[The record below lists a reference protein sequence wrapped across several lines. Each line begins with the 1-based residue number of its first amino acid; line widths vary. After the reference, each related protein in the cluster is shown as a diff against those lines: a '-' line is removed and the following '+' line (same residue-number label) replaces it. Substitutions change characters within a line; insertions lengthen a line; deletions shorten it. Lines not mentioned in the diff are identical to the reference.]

1 VRKPFGGAKPMF
13 VGRKFELDQLNKL
26 YMREGF
32 QLVILY
38 GRRKVG
44 KTALIKEFIKDKY
57 CLYYALDESTEAT
70 AMDNFNKLIS
80 SFFNIEELSPLTISW
95 ENCLKAI
102 ADNSGNKRL
111 VVVLEE
117 LSFIAQNNSLFLSQ
131 LKKAIEFFF
140 KGTQIFLI
148 ISGSANGFMEKTF
161 LNPKSSLYGLQT
173 AQFKIEPFS
182 FYESSQFFTN
192 LSIEDKIIYYST
204 LGGIP
209 QYLMQFDY
217 SKDYESNVMEFILNK
232 SSYLYNE
239 PENYLKAQVDD
250 INFAS
255 KILLILSKGDYN
267 LERFHNKNVSVGEDL
282 ILMIKKLKKLNIISR
297 RRSVGKSIVR
307 PWTFYRL
314 EDNFFRFWYR
324 FIYKN
329 RGLIDMNMIV
339 YLFQNKIKRDLNS
352 HIGYVFE
359 EISTEYLK
367 RLNAEYKLPFVFE
380 TIGSWVGYNPVL
392 RKPSQLD
399 IVATSYDSVLVGEC
413 KWSQSLTTVD
423 VLENLVLKSETLKYK
438 NKYYCLFSKCGYE
451 DKVFDYV
458 KNKDNFYLFTLKD
471 IDS

>member
-1 VRKPFGGAKPMF
+1 MF
-13 VGRKFELDQLNKL
+13 VGRKFELEQLNKL

-32 QLVILY
+32 QLIILY

-44 KTALIKEFIKDKY
+44 KTALIKEFVKDKQY
-57 CLYYALDESTEAT
+57 LYYALDESTEAS
-70 AMDNFNKLIS
+70 AMDNFNDLVN
-80 SFFNIEELSPLTISW
+80 SFFNINEEASQTNSW
-95 ENCLKAI
+95 EGCLKTI
-102 ADNSGNKRL
+102 ADNSGNNRL

-117 LSFIAQNNSLFLSQ
+117 LSYIAENNNLFLSQ
-131 LKKAIEFFF
+131 LKKAIEFYF
-140 KGTQIFLI
+140 KATEIFLI

-161 LNPKSSLYGLQT
+161 LNPKSSLYGMQT

-182 FYESSQFFTN
+182 FFECSQLFPR
-192 LSIEDKIIYYST
+192 LSIEEKIVYYST

-209 QYLMQFDY
+209 QYLMQFDR
-217 SKDYESNVMEFILNK
+217 SKSYEENVKEFILNK

-239 PENYLKAQVDD
+239 PENYLKAQFED
-250 INFAS
+250 INFAN
-255 KILLILSKGDYN
+255 KILSLLSKGDYN
-267 LERFHNKNVSVGEDL
+267 LERFQNKNVTTGEDL

-307 PWTFYRL
+307 PWSFYRL

-329 RGLIDMNMIV
+329 RGLIDMNMID
-339 YLFQNKIKRDLNS
+339 YLFENKIKRDLNS

-359 EISTEYLK
+359 EIATEFLK
-367 RLNAEYKLPFVFE
+367 KLNAEYKLPFVFE
-380 TIGSWVGYNPVL
+380 SIGSWVGYNPVL

-451 DKVFDYV
+451 ARVFDYV

-471 IDS
+471 IDR

>member
-1 VRKPFGGAKPMF
+1 MF
-13 VGRKFELDQLNKL
+13 VGRKFELEQLDKL

-44 KTALIKEFIKDKY
+44 KTSLIKEFMKDKNN
-57 CLYYALDESTEAT
+57 LYYVMDETTEAS
-70 AMDNFNKLIS
+70 AMDNFNKLINN
-80 SFFNIEELSPLTISW
+80 FFNIDDVSSSSNSW
-95 ENCLKAI
+95 EDCLKTI
-102 ADNSGNKRL
+102 ADYSRNKRL

-117 LSFIAQNNSLFLSQ
+117 LSFIAQNNSIFLSQ
-131 LKKAIEFFF
+131 LKKAIDFYF

-182 FYESSQFFTN
+182 FFECSQLFPK
-192 LSIEDKIIYYST
+192 LSIEEKVVYYST

-217 SKDYESNVMEFILNK
+217 NKDYEANIKEFILNK

-239 PENYLKAQVDD
+239 PETYLKAHIDD
-250 INFAS
+250 LNFANR
-255 KILLILSKGDYN
+255 ILALLSKGDYN
-267 LERFHNKNVSVGEDL
+267 LERLNNKNVFTGEDL
-282 ILMIKKLKKLNIISR
+282 ILMIKKLKNLNIISR
-297 RRSVGKSIVR
+297 RRSVGNSIVR
-307 PWTFYRL
+307 PWSFYRL

-324 FIYKN
+324 FIFKN
-329 RGLIDMNMIV
+329 RGLIDMNMLD

-367 RLNAEYKLPFVFE
+367 KLNAEYKLPFVFE
-380 TIGSWVGYNPVL
+380 SIGSWVGYNPVL

-413 KWSQSLTTVD
+413 KWSQSLTTLD

-451 DKVFDYV
+451 PKVLDYV
-458 KNKDNFYLFTLKD
+458 KNKDNFYLFTLQD